1 MGATLTTIGEVLKVD
16 YLPKIEEMVN
26 NGANYFIMKLMQGT
40 EEMPGGGKNF
50 SIPHHFGRNSGVGAG
65 TELGTL
71 PTAGNQAYKAS
82 TGNVAYVHGRLQVS
96 NAAIQASKKDA
107 TTYVKEMSAEVKGL
121 QTDLQNYRKRA
132 FMGDG
137 TGKLATLAVNTATN
151 ALAVDNVRN
160 FFINQVIDIMLT
172 NGTVDQAARTITA
185 IDYDAKTITVSGAV
199 VTSVATSFIVNT
211 GTYNLDPQGLAGIIS
226 KTSTLQGLSV
236 ATYPWW
242 VSTILN
248 NSAAPGTAIA
258 ITEARIRALIDRI
271 DIVSGKKV
279 DWLATTHGVRAAY
292 EALLTSLKRYTNPMK
307 LEGGYDALEFD
318 GLPMIVDRYKDSNTI
333 WAGNF
338 DNIDIYQTAKLQFM
352 EEDGSMFNRI
362 ANTPAY
368 EATAFMYETL
378 ICDDRRAYGEIQD
391 ISIPAGY

>member
-1 MGATLTTIGEVLKVD
+1 MGATLSTIGDVLKVD
-16 YLPKIEEMVN
+16 YLPNIEDLVN

-65 TELGTL
+65 TETGTL

-82 TGNVAYVHGRLQVS
+82 TGNVAFVHGRLQVS

-107 TTYVKEMSAEVKGL
+107 ASYVKEMSAEVKGL
-121 QTDLQNYRKRA
+121 TTDIQNYRKRA

-137 TGKLATLAVNTATN
+137 TGKLATLAVNTAVNT
-151 ALAVDNVRN
+151 LAVDNVRN
-160 FFINQVIDIMLT
+160 LFVNQIIDIMLV
-172 NGTVDQAARTITA
+172 NGTVDQAGRTITA
-185 IDYDAKTITVSGAV
+185 IDYDAKTITVDGAA
-199 VTSVATSFIVNT
+199 VTSVATSFIVNK
-211 GTYNLDPQGLAGIIS
+211 GTYNLDPAGLGSIIS
-226 KTSTLQGLSV
+226 KTSTLQGLAP

-242 VSTILN
+242 VSTIMN
-248 NSAAPGTAIA
+248 NTAAPGTAIA
-258 ITEARIRALIDRI
+258 ITEARIRAMIDRI

-279 DWLATTHGVRAAY
+279 DWLATTHGVRASY

-318 GLPMIVDRYKDSNTI
+318 GMPMIVDRYKDTNTI
-333 WAGNF
+333 WGGNF

-352 EEDGSMFNRI
+352 EEDGSMFNRV
-362 ANTPAY
+362 ANTPMY

-378 ICDDRRAYGEIQD
+378 ICDDRRAYGELQD
-391 ISIPAGY
+391 ITVPTGY